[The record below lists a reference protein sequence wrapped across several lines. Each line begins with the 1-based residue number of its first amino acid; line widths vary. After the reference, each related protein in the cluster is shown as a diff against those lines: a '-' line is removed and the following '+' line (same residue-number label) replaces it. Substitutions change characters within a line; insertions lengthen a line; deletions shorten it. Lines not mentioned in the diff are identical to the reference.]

1 MSDKSFFSQIPVV
14 TKNLIIINF
23 IVWLATLVLSTRSD
37 IDINAIGSLHYFE
50 ATDFNPAQIIT
61 YMFMHADLPH
71 LFFNMFALFMFGITL
86 ERILGAKRFLFYY
99 ISCGIGAALIQEV
112 TWFFSWES
120 IFTMPLANLNN
131 ISFDEMAQAITQR
144 QAMGL
149 DLPFLNQLQTVGASG
164 AVYGILLA
172 FGMIFPN
179 QPIYMMFI
187 PIPIKAKYFVIG
199 YGVIELLYGF
209 SMANDGIA
217 HFAHLGGMLFGLLMI
232 LYWKHKGVINGG
244 YY

>member
-1 MSDKSFFSQIPVV
+1 MTQRGSFFSSIPVV

-23 IVWLATLVLSTRSD
+23 IVWLATAVFSSR
-37 IDINAIGSLHYFE
+37 IDLRGLAGLHYIE
-50 ATDFNPAQIIT
+50 SGDFNPAQLIT
-61 YMFMHADLPH
+61 YMFLHADFTH

-86 ERILGAKRFLFYY
+86 ERVLGAKRFLFYY
-99 ISCGIGAALIQEV
+99 ISCGIGAAIIQEI
-112 TWFFSWES
+112 TWYFTWES
-120 IFTMPLANLNN
+120 IFIMPLANLNGLTY
-131 ISFDEMAQAITQR
+131 DQMAQIISQKML
-144 QAMGL
+144 MGE
-149 DLPFLNQLQTVGASG
+149 DLPFLNQLLTVGASG

-187 PIPIKAKYFVIG
+187 PVPIKAKYFVIG
-199 YGVIELLYGF
+199 YGAIELLYGF
-209 SMANDGIA
+209 GMANDGVA

-232 LYWKHKGVINGG
+232 LYWKRKGLFNGG